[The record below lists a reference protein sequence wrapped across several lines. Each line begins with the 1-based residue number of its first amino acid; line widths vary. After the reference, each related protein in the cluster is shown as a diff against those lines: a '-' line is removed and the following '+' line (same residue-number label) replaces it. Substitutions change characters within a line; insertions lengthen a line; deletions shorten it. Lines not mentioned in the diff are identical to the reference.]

1 MPETDSRPDNSID
14 ERLGQGLKHLTVQNI
29 LMIDEAIDS
38 VGEFGEVHLIVNK
51 GRLRFVELKTSLD
64 ALKYNPSG
72 SEDDSSS

>member
-1 MPETDSRPDNSID
+1 MPETDSRPVKSID
-14 ERLGQGLKHLTVQNI
+14 ERLGQGLKHLTVHNI

-64 ALKYNPSG
+64 ALKYDPSG
-72 SEDDSSS
+72 PEDESSS

>member
-1 MPETDSRPDNSID
+1 VPENDSRPDKSID
-14 ERLGQGLKHLTVQNI
+14 ERLGQGLKHLTVHNI

-64 ALKYNPSG
+64 ALKYDPG
-72 SEDDSSS
+72 GLEEESSS

>member
-1 MPETDSRPDNSID
+1 MPETDSRPDKSLN
-14 ERLGQGLKHLTVQNI
+14 ERLGQGLKHLTVHNI

-64 ALKYNPSG
+64 ALKYNHG
-72 SEDDSSS
+72 ELEDESSS